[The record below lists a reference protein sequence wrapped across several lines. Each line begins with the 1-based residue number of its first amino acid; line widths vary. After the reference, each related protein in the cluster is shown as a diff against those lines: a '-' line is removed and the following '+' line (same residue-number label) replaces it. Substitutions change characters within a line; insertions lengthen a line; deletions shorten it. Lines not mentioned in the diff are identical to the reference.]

1 MSHWTDQ
8 QKTWVFACHIYKK
21 LIDDRDADHLK
32 GLVKKQRDY
41 EFKRI
46 EKTGIE
52 LYLYEKKFSCRFFH
66 ILYLA

>member
-8 QKTWVFACHIYKK
+8 QKTWVVACHIYKK
-21 LIDDRDADHLK
+21 TYRWQGCCPSDHLK

-52 LYLYEKKFSCRFFH
+52 LYLYEKKV
-66 ILYLA
+66 